1 MIVWLAGIWERN
13 TDRQDPPE
21 ASENVL
27 RYEGKR
33 EEKEKKKI
41 MINRNTKVITEISF
55 NKIVII
61 YKSIKLPIKRQI

>member
-1 MIVWLAGIWERN
+1 MIVWLAGFWERI

-33 EEKEKKKI
+33 EEKEGKKNHDKQKHKSYH
-41 MINRNTKVITEISF
+41 RNKF
-55 NKIVII
+55 
-61 YKSIKLPIKRQI
+61 